1 LLHENKFPRLFSF
14 AKDKLISVKKI
25 LNTTQM
31 ESLFHLP
38 LPEQA
43 WQEYQA
49 LQVIIQGIQ
58 ITEES
63 KDTWSY
69 IWGKAEYSSS
79 KFYNLH

>member
-1 LLHENKFPRLFSF
+1 
-14 AKDKLISVKKI
+14 
-25 LNTTQM
+25 M

-38 LPEQA
+38 LSEQA